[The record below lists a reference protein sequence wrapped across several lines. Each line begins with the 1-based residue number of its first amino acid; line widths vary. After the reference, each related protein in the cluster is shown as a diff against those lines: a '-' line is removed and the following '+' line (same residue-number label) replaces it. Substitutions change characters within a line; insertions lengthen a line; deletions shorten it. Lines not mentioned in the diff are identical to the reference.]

1 MEKTMET
8 IKKPFTR
15 EEINRQ
21 DKWDVKKI
29 YVDDQAWEN
38 EFQLLK
44 EKAFDIT
51 KFYGKL
57 SHAKELYEY
66 LKMEEDLSRIAGK
79 LAVYAHLR
87 ADEDTTNQFYLSM
100 RNKINTYLAELEAMS
115 SYFIPEI
122 LSYPKDT
129 IEKQIQKLPELA
141 PYRFYFEQILKR
153 KDHILDENSEKLL
166 ASVSD
171 CLSASSQAYNLFTNA
186 DLTFPNIINEEGNT
200 VELLESD
207 YINHITSKNQEV
219 RKSAFYALFQ
229 TYGKYRNT
237 LAALLTSSVK
247 NYVFEAKIRNYNTA
261 LQSSLEPD
269 NIPVEV
275 YKNALTTIHQN
286 LSSLHRYVRIKKKQL
301 KLSKIHMYDLYA
313 PIIDVPKVHIEFE
326 EGISLMYEGLKP
338 LGEEYQ
344 AILKEGVQSGWID
357 KYPNKG
363 KRSGAYSSGGYDTMP
378 YVLLNYTYGLEDV
391 STLVHE
397 MGHSVH
403 SYYTRKTQPYIYGD
417 YTLFCAE
424 VASITNE
431 VLLMHYLVEQ
441 ETDREKKCYLIN
453 LQLEKIRTTVFR
465 QLMFAEF
472 ELYTHEQIE
481 KGNALTADDL
491 CEYWHTLNK
500 EYFGPDMIVDE
511 EIDMEWA
518 RIPHF
523 YRDFYVYQYA
533 TGYAAAN
540 SFAKKILD
548 KEDKAIEN
556 YIGFLKSGSSD
567 YPINILKKAGV
578 DMTTGKALNDT
589 IQIFNQLLDML
600 EAI

>member
-1 MEKTMET
+1 MET
-8 IKKPFTR
+8 IKKPLTR
-15 EEINRQ
+15 EEIKSE

-29 YVDDQAWEN
+29 YEDDEAWEK
-38 EFQLLK
+38 EFQLLR
-44 EKAFDIT
+44 EKAVDIT

-57 SHAKELYEY
+57 SEANMLYDY
-66 LKMEEDLSRIAGK
+66 LKMEEYLSRIASK

-87 ADEDTTNQFYLSM
+87 SDEDTTNQFYLSM
-100 RNKINTYLAELEAMS
+100 KNKINTYLAELEAMS

-122 LSYPKDT
+122 LSYPQET
-129 IEKQIQKLPELA
+129 IEKQIEKLPKLA
-141 PYRFYFEQILKR
+141 PYRFYLEQIIKR

-171 CLSASSQAYNLFTNA
+171 CLSASSQVFGLLTNA
-186 DLTFPNIINEEGNT
+186 DMTFPTIKNEEGNR
-200 VELLESD
+200 VELVESE
-207 YINHITSKNQEV
+207 YLNYITSKNREV
-219 RKSAFYALFQ
+219 RKDAFRALFQ

-237 LAALLTSSVK
+237 LATLLTSSVK
-247 NYVFEAKIRNYNTA
+247 NYVFESKIRNYNSA
-261 LQSSLEPD
+261 LESSLEPD

-275 YKNALTTIHQN
+275 YKKSLETIHQN

-301 KLSKIHMYDLYA
+301 NLSEIHMYDLYA

-326 EGISLMYEGLKP
+326 QGISLMYEGLKP

-344 AILKEGVQSGWID
+344 AILREGVQSGWID

-363 KRSGAYSSGGYDTMP
+363 KRSGAYSSGCYDTMP

-403 SYYTRKTQPYIYGD
+403 SYYTRKNQPYIYGD

-431 VLLMHYLVEQ
+431 VLLMHYLVEK
-441 ETDREKKCYLIN
+441 ETDREKKRYLIN

-481 KGNALTADDL
+481 QGNSLTANDL
-491 CEYWHTLNK
+491 CNYWHTLNK
-500 EYFGPDMIVDE
+500 QYFGPEMVVDE

-540 SFAKKILD
+540 SFAKMILD
-548 KEDKAIEN
+548 QEDKAIEK

-589 IQIFNQLLDML
+589 IQIFNELLDLL
-600 EAI
+600 ETI

>member
-1 MEKTMET
+1 MET
-8 IKKPFTR
+8 IKKPLTR
-15 EEINRQ
+15 EEIKSE

-29 YVDDQAWEN
+29 YEDDEAWEK
-38 EFQLLK
+38 EFQLLR
-44 EKAFDIT
+44 EKAVDIT

-57 SHAKELYEY
+57 SEANMLYDY
-66 LKMEEDLSRIAGK
+66 LKMEEYLSRIASK

-87 ADEDTTNQFYLSM
+87 SDEDTTNQFYLSM
-100 RNKINTYLAELEAMS
+100 KNKINTYLAELEAMS

-122 LSYPKDT
+122 LYYPQET
-129 IEKQIQKLPELA
+129 IEKQIEKLPKLA
-141 PYRFYFEQILKR
+141 PYRFYLEQIIKR

-171 CLSASSQAYNLFTNA
+171 CLSASSQVFGLLTNA
-186 DLTFPNIINEEGNT
+186 DMTFPTIKNEEGNR
-200 VELLESD
+200 VELVESE
-207 YINHITSKNQEV
+207 YLNYITSKNREV
-219 RKSAFYALFQ
+219 RKDAFRALFQ

-237 LAALLTSSVK
+237 LATLLTSSVK
-247 NYVFEAKIRNYNTA
+247 NYVFESKIRNYNSA
-261 LQSSLEPD
+261 LESSLEPD

-275 YKNALTTIHQN
+275 YKKSLETIHQN

-301 KLSKIHMYDLYA
+301 NLSEIHMYDLYA

-326 EGISLMYEGLKP
+326 QGISLMYEGLKP

-344 AILKEGVQSGWID
+344 AILREGVQSGWID

-363 KRSGAYSSGGYDTMP
+363 KRSGAYSSGCYDTMP

-403 SYYTRKTQPYIYGD
+403 SYYTRKNQPYIYGD

-431 VLLMHYLVEQ
+431 VLLMHYLVEK
-441 ETDREKKCYLIN
+441 ETDREKKRYLIN

-481 KGNALTADDL
+481 QGNSLTANDL
-491 CEYWHTLNK
+491 CNYWHTLNK
-500 EYFGPDMIVDE
+500 QYFGPEMVVDE

-540 SFAKKILD
+540 SFAKMILD
-548 KEDKAIEN
+548 QEDKAIEK

-589 IQIFNQLLDML
+589 IQIFNELLDLL
-600 EAI
+600 ETI

>member
-1 MEKTMET
+1 MVT

-15 EEINRQ
+15 KEINSQ

-29 YVDDQAWEN
+29 YVDDEAWEK

-44 EKAFDIT
+44 EKAIDIT
-51 KFYGKL
+51 KYYGKL
-57 SHAKELYEY
+57 NQARELYEY
-66 LKMEEDLSRIAGK
+66 LKVEESLSRIAGK

-87 ADEDTTNQFYLSM
+87 SDEDTTNQLYLSM

-122 LSYPKDT
+122 LSYPQET
-129 IEKQIQKLPELA
+129 IKNQIEKLPELT

-171 CLSASSQAYNLFTNA
+171 CLSASSQAYSLFTNA

-200 VELLESD
+200 VELLESE
-207 YINHITSKNQEV
+207 YLIYITSKNREV
-219 RKSAFYALFQ
+219 RKAAFISLFQ

-247 NYVFEAKIRNYNTA
+247 NYVFESKTRNYNTA
-261 LQSSLEPD
+261 LESSLEPD
-269 NIPVEV
+269 NIPLEV
-275 YKNALTTIHQN
+275 YKNSLKTIHQN
-286 LSSLHRYVRIKKKQL
+286 LSSLHRYVVIKKKQL
-301 KLSKIHMYDLYA
+301 KLSEIHMYDLYA
-313 PIIDVPKVHIEFE
+313 PIVDVPKVHIDFE
-326 EGISLMYEGLKP
+326 QAISLMYEGLKP
-338 LGEEYQ
+338 LGKEYQ

-363 KRSGAYSSGGYDTMP
+363 KRSGAYSSGCYDTMP
-378 YVLLNYTYGLEDV
+378 YVLLNYTFGLEDV

-397 MGHSVH
+397 MGHSLH

-441 ETDREKKCYLIN
+441 ETDREKKRYLIN
-453 LQLEKIRTTVFR
+453 LQLEKMRTTVFR

-481 KGNALTADDL
+481 EGNPLTADDL
-491 CEYWHTLNK
+491 CKYWHALNK
-500 EYFGPDMIVDE
+500 QYFGPDMIVDE

-540 SFAKKILD
+540 SFAKMILD
-548 KEDKAIEN
+548 QKDNAIEK

-589 IQIFNQLLDML
+589 IQIFNELLDML
-600 EAI
+600 EMI

>member
-1 MEKTMET
+1 MET
-8 IKKPFTR
+8 IKKPLTR
-15 EEINRQ
+15 EEIKSE

-29 YVDDQAWEN
+29 YEDDEAWEK
-38 EFQLLK
+38 EFQLLR
-44 EKAFDIT
+44 EKAVDIT

-57 SHAKELYEY
+57 SEANMLYDY
-66 LKMEEDLSRIAGK
+66 LKMEEYLSRIASK

-87 ADEDTTNQFYLSM
+87 SDEDTTNQFYLSM
-100 RNKINTYLAELEAMS
+100 KNKINTYLAELEAMS

-122 LSYPKDT
+122 LSYPQET
-129 IEKQIQKLPELA
+129 IEKQIEKLPKLA
-141 PYRFYFEQILKR
+141 PYRFYLEQIIKR

-171 CLSASSQAYNLFTNA
+171 CLSASSQVFGLLTNA
-186 DLTFPNIINEEGNT
+186 DMTFPTIKNEEGNR
-200 VELLESD
+200 VELVESE
-207 YINHITSKNQEV
+207 YLNYITSKNREV
-219 RKSAFYALFQ
+219 RKDAFRALFQ

-237 LAALLTSSVK
+237 LATLLTSSVK
-247 NYVFEAKIRNYNTA
+247 NYVFESKIRNYNSA
-261 LQSSLEPD
+261 LESSLEPD

-275 YKNALTTIHQN
+275 YKKSLETIHQN

-301 KLSKIHMYDLYA
+301 NLSEIHMYDLYA

-326 EGISLMYEGLKP
+326 QGISLMYEGLKP

-344 AILKEGVQSGWID
+344 AILREGVQSGWID

-363 KRSGAYSSGGYDTMP
+363 KRSGAYSSGCYDTMP

-403 SYYTRKTQPYIYGD
+403 SYYTRKNQPYIYGD

-431 VLLMHYLVEQ
+431 VLLMHYLVEK
-441 ETDREKKCYLIN
+441 ETDREKKRYLIN

-481 KGNALTADDL
+481 QGNSLTADDL
-491 CEYWHTLNK
+491 CNYWHTLNK
-500 EYFGPDMIVDE
+500 QYFGPEMVVDE

-540 SFAKKILD
+540 SFAKMILD
-548 KEDKAIEN
+548 QEDKAIEK

-589 IQIFNQLLDML
+589 IQIFNELLDL
-600 EAI
+600 VETI

>member
-1 MEKTMET
+1 MET
-8 IKKPFTR
+8 IKKPLTR
-15 EEINRQ
+15 EEIKSE

-29 YVDDQAWEN
+29 YEDDEAWEK
-38 EFQLLK
+38 EFQLLR
-44 EKAFDIT
+44 EKAVDIT

-57 SHAKELYEY
+57 SEANMLYDY
-66 LKMEEDLSRIAGK
+66 LKMEEYLSRIASK

-87 ADEDTTNQFYLSM
+87 SDEDTTNQFYLSM
-100 RNKINTYLAELEAMS
+100 KNKINTYLAELEAMS

-122 LSYPKDT
+122 LSYPQET
-129 IEKQIQKLPELA
+129 IEKQIEKLPKLA
-141 PYRFYFEQILKR
+141 PYRFYLEQIIKR

-171 CLSASSQAYNLFTNA
+171 CLSASSQVFGLLTNA
-186 DLTFPNIINEEGNT
+186 DMTFPTIKNEEGNR
-200 VELLESD
+200 VELVESE
-207 YINHITSKNQEV
+207 YLNYITSKNREV
-219 RKSAFYALFQ
+219 RKDAFRALFQ

-237 LAALLTSSVK
+237 LATLLTSSVK
-247 NYVFEAKIRNYNTA
+247 NYVFESKIRNYNSA
-261 LQSSLEPD
+261 LESSLEPD

-275 YKNALTTIHQN
+275 YKKSLETIHQN

-301 KLSKIHMYDLYA
+301 NLSEIHMYDLYA

-326 EGISLMYEGLKP
+326 QGISLMYEGLKP

-344 AILKEGVQSGWID
+344 AILREGVQSGWID

-363 KRSGAYSSGGYDTMP
+363 KRSGAYSSGCYDTMP

-403 SYYTRKTQPYIYGD
+403 SYYTRKNQPYIYGD

-431 VLLMHYLVEQ
+431 VLLMHYLVEK
-441 ETDREKKCYLIN
+441 ETDREKKRYLIN

-481 KGNALTADDL
+481 QGNSLTADDL
-491 CEYWHTLNK
+491 CNYWHTLNK
-500 EYFGPDMIVDE
+500 QYFGPEMIVDE

-540 SFAKKILD
+540 SFAKMILD
-548 KEDKAIEN
+548 QEDKAIEK

-589 IQIFNQLLDML
+589 IQIFNELLDLL
-600 EAI
+600 ETI

>member
-1 MEKTMET
+1 MET
-8 IKKPFTR
+8 IKKPLTR
-15 EEINRQ
+15 EEIKSE

-29 YVDDQAWEN
+29 YEDDEAWEK
-38 EFQLLK
+38 EFQLLR
-44 EKAFDIT
+44 EKAVDIT

-57 SHAKELYEY
+57 SEANMLYDY
-66 LKMEEDLSRIAGK
+66 LKMEEYLSRIASK

-87 ADEDTTNQFYLSM
+87 SDEDTTNQFYLSM
-100 RNKINTYLAELEAMS
+100 KNKINTYLAELEAMS

-122 LSYPKDT
+122 LSYPQET
-129 IEKQIQKLPELA
+129 IEKQIEKLPKLA
-141 PYRFYFEQILKR
+141 PYRFYLEQIIKR

-171 CLSASSQAYNLFTNA
+171 CLSASSQVFGLLTNA
-186 DLTFPNIINEEGNT
+186 DMTFPTIKNEEGNR
-200 VELLESD
+200 VELVESE
-207 YINHITSKNQEV
+207 YLNYITSKNREV
-219 RKSAFYALFQ
+219 RKDAFRALFQ

-237 LAALLTSSVK
+237 LATLLTSSVK
-247 NYVFEAKIRNYNTA
+247 NYVFESKIRNYNSA
-261 LQSSLEPD
+261 LESSLEPD

-275 YKNALTTIHQN
+275 YKKSLETIHQN

-301 KLSKIHMYDLYA
+301 NLSEIHMYDLYA

-326 EGISLMYEGLKP
+326 QGISLMYEGLKP

-344 AILKEGVQSGWID
+344 AILREGVQSGWID

-363 KRSGAYSSGGYDTMP
+363 KRSGAYSSGCYDTMP

-403 SYYTRKTQPYIYGD
+403 SYYTRKNQPYIYGD

-431 VLLMHYLVEQ
+431 VLLMHYLVEK
-441 ETDREKKCYLIN
+441 ETDREKKRYLIN

-481 KGNALTADDL
+481 QGNSLTADDL
-491 CEYWHTLNK
+491 CNYWHTLNK
-500 EYFGPDMIVDE
+500 QYFGPEMVVDE

-540 SFAKKILD
+540 SFAKMILD
-548 KEDKAIEN
+548 QEDKAIEK

-589 IQIFNQLLDML
+589 IQIFNELLDLL
-600 EAI
+600 ETI

>member
-1 MEKTMET
+1 MER
-8 IKKPFTR
+8 IKKPLTR
-15 EEINRQ
+15 EEIKSE

-29 YVDDQAWEN
+29 YEDDEAWEK

-44 EKAFDIT
+44 EKAVDIT

-57 SHAKELYEY
+57 SEANMLYDY
-66 LKMEEDLSRIAGK
+66 LKMEEYLSRIASK

-87 ADEDTTNQFYLSM
+87 SDEDATNQFYLSM
-100 RNKINTYLAELEAMS
+100 KNKINTYLAELEAMS

-122 LSYPKDT
+122 LSYPQDT
-129 IEKQIQKLPELA
+129 IEKQIEQLPKLA
-141 PYRFYFEQILKR
+141 PYRFYLEQILKR
-153 KDHILDENSEKLL
+153 KEHILDENSEKLL

-171 CLSASSQAYNLFTNA
+171 CLSASSQVFGLLTNA
-186 DLTFPNIINEEGNT
+186 DMTFPTIKNEEGNS
-200 VELLESD
+200 VELVESE
-207 YINHITSKNQEV
+207 YLNYITSKNREV
-219 RKSAFYALFQ
+219 RKDAFKALFQ

-237 LAALLTSSVK
+237 LATLLTSSVK
-247 NYVFEAKIRNYNTA
+247 NYVFEAKIRNYNSA
-261 LQSSLEPD
+261 LESSLEPD

-275 YKNALTTIHQN
+275 YKKSLETIHLN

-301 KLSKIHMYDLYA
+301 KLSEIHMYDLYA

-326 EGISLMYEGLKP
+326 QGISLMYEGLKP

-344 AILKEGVQSGWID
+344 AILREGVQSGWID

-363 KRSGAYSSGGYDTMP
+363 KRSGAYSSGCYDTMP

-403 SYYTRKTQPYIYGD
+403 SYYTRKNQPYIYGD

-431 VLLMHYLVEQ
+431 VLLMHYLVEK
-441 ETDREKKCYLIN
+441 ETDREKKRYLIN

-481 KGNALTADDL
+481 KGNSLTADDL
-491 CEYWHTLNK
+491 CKYWHTLNK
-500 EYFGPDMIVDE
+500 QYFGPEMIVDE

-540 SFAKKILD
+540 SFAKMILD
-548 KEDKAIEN
+548 QEDKAIEK

-589 IQIFNQLLDML
+589 IQIFNELLDLL
-600 EAI
+600 ETI